1 MRWWPIT
8 MTTVVILMIMVMM
21 TMKMIR
27 IFASLSVILFPRAGR
42 TKQQSIKR
50 SCWLR
55 HSCSGAHCTTA
66 PNDDNYREQGIRF
79 QRILH
84 VLPHVHC
91 FTALW
96 GSYYYHPWFT
106 DESASLVAQ
115 TVKRLP
121 AVRETWVW
129 SLSWEDPLEKAMA
142 THSSILAWKIPCT
155 EEPGRLQSHGIANSQ
170 TRLSDFTYR

>member
-1 MRWWPIT
+1 MRWWSIT
-8 MTTVVILMIMVMM
+8 MTTVVMLMIMVMM
-21 TMKMIR
+21 TMKRIR

-55 HSCSGAHCTTA
+55 HSCSGGHRTTT

-79 QRILH
+79 QRILTCVTSCALFH
-84 VLPHVHC
+84 CSMRKLLLP
-91 FTALW
+91 
-96 GSYYYHPWFT
+96 
-106 DESASLVAQ
+106 SLVYWWKCFPGGSDGKA
-115 TVKRLP
+115 LP
-121 AVRETWVW
+121 AVRETWVR
-129 SLSWEDPLEKAMA
+129 SLSWEDPLEKEMA

-155 EEPGRLQSHGIANSQ
+155 EEPGGLQSHGIAKSQ